1 MERRMNFTISPKPP
15 FDFQK
20 MMKRLTVTGKTHVLK
35 LSYDFTQY
43 EKIVRIEH
51 VFCYVKVN
59 TKGSV
64 EKPLLSC
71 EVIPLDGEISEAKAK
86 MKIQQLFSTELDLS
100 SLYDHFSDHEQLGSV
115 LSRFKGLKLLT
126 ETDLFEAIIKIIIG
140 QQVNLTFAGT
150 LTERLIKLAGKEVG
164 VGGDVFQIFP
174 SPEST
179 AKLTYED
186 LRQMQFSQRKAEYII
201 DLARMINDGQLDL
214 EALWNKSDE
223 EILQKLLPIRGI
235 GKWTIECLLIFGM
248 GRPDILPAADI
259 GLRNAV
265 RNVWKLQEQPSEEEV
280 RRLAEDW
287 QPWRTYITYYLWESL
302 NQTPEVVDHT

>member
-1 MERRMNFTISPKPP
+1 MNFTISPKPP

-35 LSYDFTQY
+35 LSDDFTQY
-43 EKIVRIEH
+43 EKIVHIEN
-51 VFCYVKVN
+51 VSCYVKIN
-59 TKGSV
+59 AEGSV
-64 EKPLLSC
+64 EKPLLRC
-71 EVIPLDGEISEAKAK
+71 QVIPIDGKVSESKAK
-86 MKIQQLFSTELDLS
+86 MKIQQLFSTEIDLS
-100 SLYDHFSDHEQLGSV
+100 PLYDHFSDHKELGLV
-115 LSRFKGLKLLT
+115 LNRFKGLKLLT

-150 LTERLIKLAGKEVG
+150 LTERLIKLAGKEIEVEG
-164 VGGDVFQIFP
+164 NVFQIFP
-174 SPEST
+174 LPERT

-186 LRQMQFSQRKAEYII
+186 LRELQFSQRKAEYII
-201 DLARMINDGQLDL
+201 DLARMITDGKLDL

-223 EILQKLLPIRGI
+223 EIIKILLPIRGI

-265 RNVWKLQEQPSEEEV
+265 RNIWSLENQPSEDEV
-280 RRLAEDW
+280 RQFAEDW
-287 QPWRTYITYYLWESL
+287 KPWRTYITYYLWESL

>member
-1 MERRMNFTISPKPP
+1 MNFSISPKPP

-35 LSYDFTQY
+35 LSDDFTQY
-43 EKIVRIEH
+43 EKIVQIDNRP
-51 VFCYVKVN
+51 CYLKI
-59 TKGSV
+59 KSEGSV
-64 EKPLLSC
+64 DNPVLSC
-71 EVIPLDGEISEAKAK
+71 QVIPIDGNVLEAKAK
-86 MKIQQLFSTELDLS
+86 KKVQQLFSTELDLS
-100 SLYDHFSDHEQLGSV
+100 ELYDHFSGHTELGAV
-115 LSRFKGLKLLT
+115 LNRFKGLKLLT

-150 LTERLIKLAGKEVG
+150 LTDRLIKRAGREIEVEG
-164 VGGDVFQIFP
+164 NVFQTFP

-186 LRQMQFSQRKAEYII
+186 LRELQFSQRKAEYII
-201 DLARMINDGQLDL
+201 DLARMIVDGKLDL
-214 EALWNKSDE
+214 EELWNKSDE
-223 EILQKLLPIRGI
+223 DIFQILLPLRGI

-265 RNVWKLQEQPSEEEV
+265 RNVWHLESQPSEDEV
-280 RRLAEDW
+280 RQLAEDW
-287 QPWRTYITYYLWESL
+287 NPWRTYITYYLWETL

>member
-1 MERRMNFTISPKPP
+1 MNFKISPKPP

-35 LSYDFTQY
+35 LSDDFTQY
-43 EKIVRIEH
+43 EKIVHIEN
-51 VFCYVKVN
+51 VPCYVKVK
-59 TKGSV
+59 TEGSV

-71 EVIPLDGEISEAKAK
+71 QVIPLDGEVSESKAK
-86 MKIQQLFSTELDLS
+86 MKIQQLFSTELNLS
-100 SLYDHFSDHEQLGSV
+100 QLYDEFLDHEELGLV
-115 LSRFKGLKLLT
+115 LRRFKGLKLLT

-150 LTERLIKLAGKEVG
+150 LTERLIKLAGKEVEVEG
-164 VGGDVFQIFP
+164 NVFQIFP

-179 AKLTYED
+179 AKLSYD
-186 LRQMQFSQRKAEYII
+186 QLRELQFSQRKAEYII
-201 DLARMINDGQLDL
+201 DLARMIAEGNLDL

-223 EILQKLLPIRGI
+223 EIIQKLLPIRGI

-259 GLRNAV
+259 GLRNAI
-265 RNVWKLQEQPSEEEV
+265 RKIWNLESQPSEEEV
-280 RRLAEDW
+280 RRLAEEW
-287 QPWRTYITYYLWESL
+287 KPWRTYITYYLWESL